1 MRRWIFTLC
10 LLVPGSLAAAELRGL
25 QLTEEGSVTRA
36 ELTFD
41 SRIQHKLF
49 TLEGPDRLVLDVEQL
64 GAKAATVVA
73 KVRATGLVKD
83 VRSGPRGKAGQRIV
97 FDLKAPVV
105 ASSFALPPSEGHG
118 YRLMLDLAGSSSAAP
133 ASAKS
138 KAVAPTSTQMA
149 AMPAPSQTSAM
160 AAADV
165 ANVSAPL
172 STARPQPNKPIV
184 IAVDAGHGGDDPG
197 AIGKTGLY
205 EKNVSLSIS
214 RKLAALI
221 NQQPGYKAV
230 LTRDGDYYIGL
241 RERVVKARSAQ
252 ADMFVSIHANAYK
265 NESQRGSAVY
275 VLSSRG
281 ATNEH
286 ARWLAQKENSADF
299 VGGVDIHDKDKE
311 LAAVLIDLSQA
322 STMEASF
329 DVGTRVLSAMGRV
342 NTLQRTDVQQAG
354 FMVLKAPDIPSIL
367 VETAFITNRK
377 DEKLLGSSEYQLTLA
392 RAVFEGVKGYFRN
405 YRPQQQIARSET
417 AMADEPAAELPS
429 GPTSKAR

>member
-1 MRRWIFTLC
+1 MRRWIITLC
-10 LLVPGSLAAAELRGL
+10 LLFPGSLAAAELRGL

-36 ELTFD
+36 ELSFD
-41 SRIQHKLF
+41 GRVQHNLF
-49 TLEGPDRLVLDVEQL
+49 TLAGPDRLVLDVDQL
-64 GAKAATVVA
+64 GAKTASVVA
-73 KVRATGLVKD
+73 RVRATGVVKA
-83 VRSGPRGKAGQRIV
+83 VRSGPRGKSGQRIV
-97 FDLKAPVV
+97 FDLRSPVV

-118 YRLMLDLAGSSSAAP
+118 YRLMLDLAGPAGSAA
-133 ASAKS
+133 AAKQ
-138 KAVAPTSTQMA
+138 KQTAPVQMA
-149 AMPAPSQTSAM
+149 AMPAPSPAGATAAM
-160 AAADV
+160 DV
-165 ANVSAPL
+165 AAVSAPL
-172 STARPQPNKPIV
+172 AGVRPQPNKPIV

-205 EKNVSLSIS
+205 EKNVALSIS

-241 RERVVKARSAQ
+241 RERVVKARAAQ

-342 NTLQRTDVQQAG
+342 NTLQRKDVQQAG

-392 RAVFEGVKGYFRN
+392 RAVFDGVKGYFRN